1 MYVQTFLCFLNEIKH
16 ITMKAIKVVKDPK
29 EFQLLADGT
38 RRKIIFLLRAT
49 EMTVSQISSNLGLTP
64 QAIYHHIKKLLK
76 ADLVTVEREERVGHL
91 IESYYRVTAEVFLCS
106 VGVTPSGREFFE
118 KQTKTILDSL
128 VRVGFKLEYDE
139 DDIQYL
145 IEKQDELLKC
155 CGEKDF
161 EEIMKDTLDDFDNNT
176 LALVKDF
183 GTLIAMTDA
192 EFEKKQQLHREFRD
206 VLKSLEK

>member
-1 MYVQTFLCFLNEIKH
+1 
-16 ITMKAIKVVKDPK
+16 MKAIKVVNDPQ

-64 QAIYHHIKKLLK
+64 QAIYHHIKKLQK
-76 ADLVTVEREERVGHL
+76 ADLVTVAREERVGHL
-91 IESYYRVTAEVFLCS
+91 IESYYRATAEAFLCS

-128 VRVGFKLEYDE
+128 VRIGFKLEYSEDE
-139 DDIQYL
+139 IQYL

-155 CGEKDF
+155 CSEKDF
-161 EEIMKDTLDDFDNNT
+161 EENLKDTLDDLDNNT

-183 GTLIAMTDA
+183 GSLLAMTDA
-192 EFEKKQQLHREFRD
+192 EFEKKQQLQREFRD
-206 VLKSLEK
+206 ALKSLEK

>member
-1 MYVQTFLCFLNEIKH
+1 
-16 ITMKAIKVVKDPK
+16 MKAIKVVNDPQ

-49 EMTVSQISSNLGLTP
+49 EMTVSQIASNLGLTP
-64 QAIYHHIKKLLK
+64 QAIYHHIKKLQK

-91 IESYYRVTAEVFLCS
+91 IESYYRATAEAFLCS

-128 VRVGFKLEYDE
+128 VRIGFKLEYDE
-139 DDIQYL
+139 DDIQHL
-145 IEKQDELLKC
+145 IEKQDELLRVK
-155 CGEKDF
+155 GEDEF
-161 EEIMKDTLDDFDNNT
+161 EENLTNNLDDLDNNT

-183 GTLIAMTDA
+183 GKLIVMTDE
-192 EFEKKQQLHREFRD
+192 EFEIHQQLKREFRD
-206 VLKSLEK
+206 ALKSLEK

>member
-1 MYVQTFLCFLNEIKH
+1 
-16 ITMKAIKVVKDPK
+16 MKAIKVVKDPK

-91 IESYYRVTAEVFLCS
+91 IESYYRVTAEAFLCS

-183 GTLIAMTDA
+183 GSLIAMTDA

>member
-1 MYVQTFLCFLNEIKH
+1 
-16 ITMKAIKVVKDPK
+16 MKAIKVVNDPQ

-64 QAIYHHIKKLLK
+64 QAIYHHIKKLQK
-76 ADLVTVEREERVGHL
+76 ADLVTVEREQRVGHL
-91 IESYYRVTAEVFLCS
+91 IESYYRATAEAFLCS

-118 KQTKTILDSL
+118 KQTKTVLDSL
-128 VRVGFKLEYDE
+128 GRIGFKLEYDE
-139 DDIQYL
+139 DDLQYL

-155 CGEKDF
+155 CSEKGF
-161 EEIMKDTLDDFDNNT
+161 EENMKDTLDDLDNNT
-176 LALVKDF
+176 LALAKDF
-183 GTLIAMTDA
+183 GSLLAMTDE
-192 EFEKKQQLHREFRD
+192 EFEKKQQLQREFRD

>member
-1 MYVQTFLCFLNEIKH
+1 
-16 ITMKAIKVVKDPK
+16 MKAIKVVNDPK

-64 QAIYHHIKKLLK
+64 QAIYHHIKKLQK
-76 ADLVTVEREERVGHL
+76 ADLVTVAREERVGHL
-91 IESYYRVTAEVFLCS
+91 IESYYRATAEAFLCS

-128 VRVGFKLEYDE
+128 VRIGFKLEYGEDE
-139 DDIQYL
+139 IQYL
-145 IEKQDELLKC
+145 IDKQDELLKC
-155 CGEKDF
+155 CSEKDF
-161 EEIMKDTLDDFDNNT
+161 EENLKDTLDDLDNNT

-183 GTLIAMTDA
+183 GSLLAMTDA
-192 EFEKKQQLHREFRD
+192 EFEKKQQLQREFRD
-206 VLKSLEK
+206 ALKSLEK

>member
-91 IESYYRVTAEVFLCS
+91 IESYYRVTAEAFLCS

-183 GTLIAMTDA
+183 GSLIAMTDA

>member
-1 MYVQTFLCFLNEIKH
+1 
-16 ITMKAIKVVKDPK
+16 MKAIKVVNDPQ

-64 QAIYHHIKKLLK
+64 QAIYHHIKKLQK
-76 ADLVTVEREERVGHL
+76 ADLVTVAREERVGHL
-91 IESYYRVTAEVFLCS
+91 IESYYRATAEAFLCS

-128 VRVGFKLEYDE
+128 VRIGFKLEYDE

-155 CGEKDF
+155 CSEKDF
-161 EEIMKDTLDDFDNNT
+161 EENLKDTLDDLDNNT

-183 GTLIAMTDA
+183 GSLLAMTDA
-192 EFEKKQQLHREFRD
+192 EFEKKQQLQRQFREA
-206 VLKSLEK
+206 LKSLEK

>member
-1 MYVQTFLCFLNEIKH
+1 
-16 ITMKAIKVVKDPK
+16 MKAIKVVNDPK

-64 QAIYHHIKKLLK
+64 QAIYHHIKKLQK
-76 ADLVTVEREERVGHL
+76 ADLVTVAREERVGHL
-91 IESYYRVTAEVFLCS
+91 IESYYRATAEAFLCS

-128 VRVGFKLEYDE
+128 VRIGFKLEYGEDE
-139 DDIQYL
+139 IQYL
-145 IEKQDELLKC
+145 IDKQDELLKC
-155 CGEKDF
+155 CSEKDF
-161 EEIMKDTLDDFDNNT
+161 EENLKDTLDDLDNNT

-183 GTLIAMTDA
+183 GSLLAMTDA
-192 EFEKKQQLHREFRD
+192 EFEKNQQLQREFRD
-206 VLKSLEK
+206 ALKSLEK

>member
-1 MYVQTFLCFLNEIKH
+1 M
-16 ITMKAIKVVKDPK
+16 MKAIKVVNDPQ

-49 EMTVSQISSNLGLTP
+49 EMTVSQIASNLGLTP
-64 QAIYHHIKKLLK
+64 QAIYHHIKKLQK

-91 IESYYRVTAEVFLCS
+91 IESYYRATAEAFLCS

-118 KQTKTILDSL
+118 KQTKTTLDAL
-128 VRVGFKLEYDE
+128 VRIGFKLEYDE
-139 DDIQYL
+139 DDIQHL

-155 CGEKDF
+155 CGEKDY
-161 EEIMKDTLDDFDNNT
+161 EENLKDTLDDIDNNT

-183 GTLIAMTDA
+183 GTLIASTDE
-192 EFEKKQQLHREFRD
+192 EFKKKQQLQREFRD
-206 VLKSLEK
+206 ALKSLEK

>member
-1 MYVQTFLCFLNEIKH
+1 MYVQTFLCFLNEFKH

-139 DDIQYL
+139 DDIQCL

-183 GTLIAMTDA
+183 GSLIAMTDA

>member
-1 MYVQTFLCFLNEIKH
+1 
-16 ITMKAIKVVKDPK
+16 MKAIKVVNDPQ

-49 EMTVSQISSNLGLTP
+49 EMTVSQIASNLGLTP
-64 QAIYHHIKKLLK
+64 QAIYHHIKKLQK
-76 ADLVTVEREERVGHL
+76 ADLVAVAREERVGHL
-91 IESYYRVTAEVFLCS
+91 IESYYRATAEAFLCS

-118 KQTKTILDSL
+118 KQTKTTLDAL

-139 DDIQYL
+139 DDIQHL

-155 CGEKDF
+155 CGEKDY
-161 EEIMKDTLDDFDNNT
+161 EENLKDTLDDIDNNT

-183 GTLIAMTDA
+183 GTLIASTDE
-192 EFEKKQQLHREFRD
+192 EFKKKQQLQREFRD
-206 VLKSLEK
+206 ALKSLEK